1 MDLEFL
7 QCDLRSQLQTTYR
20 SLLVA
25 VPYQSNGQSG
35 LLVLAEVTDARYR
48 LPSPSRTNDK
58 LCLTGAT
65 FQEDDDRVT
74 ISIGEDTMTMR
85 VSPNVTCETDE
96 KLGADFDEVTEV
108 VPTSS
113 TLLPNL
119 RRFRIK
125 GTSGRFLGPRDSLQA
140 VINKRTEDDQQC
152 GKHVDLSLAQ
162 SLKSAQYDES
172 LYGEVYVNYGTFE
185 DMDLDYLPCDL
196 RSQLQTTYRNLL
208 VAIPYQSNGQ
218 PGLLVLAEVTDA
230 RNRLPSPSR
239 TNDKLRLTGATFQ
252 EDDDRV
258 TISIREDTMTMR
270 VSPNVTCE
278 TDKEL
283 DADFDAVT
291 GANFTATSY
300 PERFDWGCGSLLD
313 WDTGYCKIIQENLC
327 QIQRFDGD
335 VCIHKTVRSSVRCP
349 SKMEI
354 ISMNGVFHDTFSR
367 LFATIPSESFET
379 ESIDRDHDVGIKYP
393 CLTT

>member
-1 MDLEFL
+1 MAITRKSVGSFVMLTRML
-7 QCDLRSQLQTTYR
+7 ALT
-20 SLLVA
+20 LLYV
-25 VPYQSNGQSG
+25 
-35 LLVLAEVTDARYR
+35 
-48 LPSPSRTNDK
+48 
-58 LCLTGAT
+58 
-65 FQEDDDRVT
+65 
-74 ISIGEDTMTMR
+74 
-85 VSPNVTCETDE
+85 
-96 KLGADFDEVTEV
+96 EV

-258 TISIREDTMTMR
+258 TISIQRNTMTMR
-270 VSPNVTCE
+270 VSPNVTVRQ
-278 TDKEL
+278 TRNSMQTL
-283 DADFDAVT
+283 MQSQVQILQVPVT
-291 GANFTATSY
+291 LKDSIGVVVHS
-300 PERFDWGCGSLLD
+300 WIG
-313 WDTGYCKIIQENLC
+313 IQ
-327 QIQRFDGD
+327 G
-335 VCIHKTVRSSVRCP
+335 TVRSFKKIFAKFNDLTV
-349 SKMEI
+349 MF
-354 ISMNGVFHDTFSR
+354 VFTK
-367 LFATIPSESFET
+367 P
-379 ESIDRDHDVGIKYP
+379 
-393 CLTT
+393 